1 MAKRMRPD
9 IARPEVL
16 GTAITILALFFGG
29 VGGGFRVS
37 SGDELAQTA
46 VGPVAPIRLWMD
58 EGTGRASTRH
68 TTIGNTRKKV
78 ARSVLEEAEK
88 LMIAE
93 PSDQARREGRPP
105 PASR

>member
-16 GTAITILALFFGG
+16 GAAITILALFFGG

-46 VGPVAPIRLWMD
+46 VGPVALIRFWMG
-58 EGTGRASTRH
+58 EGTGRASIRN
-68 TTIGNTRKKV
+68 TTMGKTRKNI
-78 ARSVLEEAEK
+78 ARFVFEEARK
-88 LMIAE
+88 LMITE
-93 PSDQARREGRPP
+93 PSYQVRREGRPHA
-105 PASR
+105 ASR